1 MIDPSISLASQVERQ
16 QKVIAALMNR
26 FERRQ
31 DMGGSAFALFQSAV
45 ALESEVREKTEDL
58 ERALYTI
65 GERNTELQNIYTE
78 RKQDQQ
84 SLADTLEVMNE
95 GYALIK
101 EGVLVIFNERF
112 RQLFPDISDKIY
124 IGLAAEDFVDLCA
137 SSEYLDLPTQKM
149 REEWKLSRKSALYDD
164 RSTFVLPLKDDCWY
178 NVTYQRTSLGNLAIL
193 QSNVTELVRKNRAEK
208 NQIIGENTILLQAVF
223 EHLSLAICLVAADG
237 KIKMCNQRFLEFV
250 EVPARKIRESV
261 SYEAVLDMV
270 NSKNLVRGSLTAE
283 DFRTWATS
291 LSSGQ
296 EIRKRLDMSNGMIID
311 MKLLALPDKD
321 FIATFDDVTS
331 ETNAKTALVEAKER
345 LEERVNER
353 TSALMA
359 ANTQLQEKA
368 VRQSEFE
375 QQLLE
380 AKNAAEA
387 ANQSKTRFLAA
398 ASHDLLQP
406 INAAKL
412 YISTLQDIAVSKET
426 KSLAGKIAIS
436 FDSVESLLQ
445 SLLEISRLEANG
457 ATFSIREFPLSEIL
471 SNLAVDFAPVAAI
484 KGLEFDVVN
493 SSRWVRSD
501 KTYLRRIIFNLVTN
515 AIEYTKS
522 GRVLVGCRLNGDKLR
537 VEVWDTGVG
546 ISKKDHAVIFE
557 EFQRLSDNKDVK
569 GIGLGL
575 SIVERACSQL
585 GHTLTMRSAPSI
597 GSVFAVEVDCVEPQ
611 EDSVKETS
619 AYALEGNFS
628 MDGVIALV
636 IENDDNVLCAMTQKL
651 ETWGISVLP
660 ATSTQSSLQSL
671 RDVGLAPDV
680 IIADY
685 QLDGDDNGFKAI
697 EALRKAANREIP
709 AIIVT
714 GNQVLEL
721 DLEGERLGVEI
732 LKKPVPFRKLR
743 SLIGWKT
750 RQEQP
755 VSAQNESR

>member
-1 MIDPSISLASQVERQ
+1 MFDPKDSLDVQVEKQ

-26 FERRQ
+26 FERKQ

-45 ALESEVREKTEDL
+45 ALESQVREKTEDL
-58 ERALYTI
+58 ERALNTI

-101 EGVLVIFNERF
+101 EGYLMIFNERF

-124 IGLAAEDFVDLCA
+124 VGLAAEDLLELCA
-137 SSEYLDLPTQKM
+137 SSEYLDLPN
-149 REEWKLSRKSALYDD
+149 RDARADWKESRLQALHADS
-164 RSTFVLPLKDDCWY
+164 STFVLPLKDDRWY
-178 NVTYQRTSLGNLAIL
+178 NVTYQRTRFGNLAIL
-193 QSNVTELVRKNRAEK
+193 QTNVTDLVRKSRAEK

-223 EHLSLAICLVAADG
+223 EHLSLAICLVSPDG
-237 KIKMCNQRFLEFV
+237 KIKMCNQRFLEFLKLS
-250 EVPARKIRESV
+250 PNKIRESV
-261 SYEAVLDMV
+261 SYKAIIDMV
-270 NSKNLVRGSLTAE
+270 NSNGLIKGSLTAA
-283 DFRTWATS
+283 DFEEWAKS

-296 EIRKRLDMSNGMIID
+296 EIKKRLDMSNGMIID
-311 MKLLALPDKD
+311 MKLLALPDQD

-331 ETNAKTALVEAKER
+331 ETKAKIALVEAKER

-353 TSALMA
+353 TSALLA
-359 ANTQLQEKA
+359 ANTQLKERA
-368 VRQSEFE
+368 LRQAEFE

-412 YISTLQDIAVSKET
+412 YISTLEDVAVSKET
-426 KSLAGKIAIS
+426 QSLAGKIATS
-436 FDSVESLLQ
+436 FESVESLLQ

-457 ATFSIREFPLSEIL
+457 AKFAIREFPLSDIL
-471 SNLAVDFAPVAAI
+471 SNLAVDFAPLAAV
-484 KGLEFDVVN
+484 KGLSFDVVD

-515 AIEYTKS
+515 AIEYTNG
-522 GRVLVGCRLNGDKLR
+522 GRVLVGCRLDGEKLR

-546 ISKKDHAVIFE
+546 ISKKDHDLIFE
-557 EFQRLSDNKDVK
+557 EFQRLSKSREVK

-575 SIVERACSQL
+575 SIVERACNQL
-585 GHTLTMRSAPSI
+585 GHKLSMRSKPDV
-597 GSVFAVEVDCVEPQ
+597 GSVFAVEVDIVQPKE
-611 EDSVKETS
+611 VKKDAVGTPI
-619 AYALEGNFS
+619 EGNFN

-636 IENDDNVLCAMTQKL
+636 IENDENVLNAMTQKL

-660 ATSTQSSLQSL
+660 AESTEASLKSM
-671 RDVGLAPDV
+671 REVGLAPDV

-685 QLDGDDNGFKAI
+685 QLDDDDNGFKAI
-697 EALRKAANREIP
+697 EALRKASEREIP

-732 LKKPVPFRKLR
+732 LRKPVPFRKLR

-750 RQEQP
+750 RSDRSLP
-755 VSAQNESR
+755 AQNESR